1 MNGKSGLNASEWINF
16 INQIQTINMKYSNSS
31 IPIIYG
37 LDSVHGAV
45 YVYGSTYFPHV
56 RLVSFITRSASAKVP
71 LAPMSARSSLRD
83 SHRVES
89 RSRRIVQH
97 DRRHDPAPD
106 FDQGHSVRMMLP
118 RKNQS
123 PICAN
128 LSRLCRH
135 IRTRSHTRSVAA
147 VPWNFDPVADLGVQ
161 PLWSR
166 IYETVRLDT
175 QTDVPPI
182 SRALSHDALE
192 L

>member
-1 MNGKSGLNASEWINF
+1 VNGKSGLNASEWINF

-123 PICAN
+123 PMCQPFEIMSTHTHT
-128 LSRLCRH
+128 LTHSQCRSG
-135 IRTRSHTRSVAA
+135 T
-147 VPWNFDPVADLGVQ
+147 
-161 PLWSR
+161 
-166 IYETVRLDT
+166 
-175 QTDVPPI
+175 
-182 SRALSHDALE
+182 LE